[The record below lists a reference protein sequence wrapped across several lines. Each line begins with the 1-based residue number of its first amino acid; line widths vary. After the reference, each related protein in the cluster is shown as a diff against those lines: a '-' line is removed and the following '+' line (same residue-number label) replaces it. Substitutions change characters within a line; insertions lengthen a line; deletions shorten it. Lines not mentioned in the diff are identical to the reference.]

1 MDKLIIEISEEQAL
15 NILDNISISYDEGIG
30 KDTDFIIKIILDKWP
45 DLRQKVGWLGHGF
58 KC

>member
-1 MDKLIIEISEEQAL
+1 MDKLIIEISKEDAL
-15 NILDNISISYDEGIG
+15 NILDNISISCDEGIG

-58 KC
+58 K

>member
-1 MDKLIIEISEEQAL
+1 MDKLIIEISKEEAL

-58 KC
+58 K